1 MDAEL
6 TEKQSLLRRMGKN
19 FGKLLRGRGVAAV
32 LELITVAVLARS
44 LSPAN
49 FGQLVLVQTY
59 VQMVRGLFNFRLHET
74 VVRFGVPV
82 HDANNHHS
90 LRRLLRLTLLIDI
103 AASGASVVVA
113 ILAVP
118 LAGLLFDWDQDL
130 ILGALIYSS
139 ILLTSAK
146 DTPKGIL
153 RLFDRFDV
161 LGIQL
166 MISPVARL
174 FGVLVVSTQVPDV
187 LSFVIVLALG
197 TLAGNIYLIARG
209 WMEYGRRIGGNL
221 LRGPSIKGWRDEFPG
236 LRGFLSIVYLQSNL
250 DNVQKQAPTLLAGAI
265 LGAEGAGLLRIAREA
280 TKILSKPGALLQ
292 QVLFPNLVRLWTRHT
307 ANFRSILLRIV
318 LVSGVFGLVFISAS
332 IFGGRPLLTGILGP
346 DYAAAAPLMSLLL
359 FAATLELVV
368 FMLRTGGY
376 AMGLAGK
383 ILWLHGISAVLYV
396 IAFVAIT
403 PSMGLIGP
411 GIAACFSAT
420 VTLIGISLLVSR
432 GIRNAQLAP
441 QQSVVQD
448 STQK

>member
-1 MDAEL
+1 MDTRL
-6 TEKQSLLRRMGKN
+6 TEKQSLFRRIGRN

-32 LELITVAVLARS
+32 LELTTVAVLARS

-59 VQMVRGLFNFRLHET
+59 VQMVRGLFNFRLYET
-74 VVRFGVPV
+74 VVRFGVPA
-82 HDANNHHS
+82 HDANNDHS
-90 LRRLLRLTLLIDI
+90 LRRLLRITLFIDI
-103 AASGASVVVA
+103 AASGSSFIVA
-113 ILAVP
+113 IVAVP

-130 ILGALIYSS
+130 IFGALIYSS

-166 MISPVARL
+166 MISPLLRL

-187 LSFVIVLALG
+187 LSFVVVLALG

-209 WMEYGRRIGGNL
+209 WMEYGRQVGGNL

-236 LRGFLSIVYLQSNL
+236 LRAFLSIVYVQSNL
-250 DNVQKQAPTLLAGAI
+250 DNVQKQAPTLLAGAL
-265 LGAEGAGLLRIAREA
+265 LGPAAAGMLRIAREA

-307 ANFRSILLRIV
+307 ANFHSILLRVV
-318 LVSGVFGLVFISAS
+318 LVSVLFGFVFIIAS
-332 IFGGRPLLTGILGP
+332 IFGGRLLLTSLLGP

-383 ILWLHGISAVLYV
+383 ILWLYGISTVLYV
-396 IAFVAIT
+396 IVFVAIT

-411 GIAACFSAT
+411 GIAACFSAA
-420 VTLIGISLLVSR
+420 VTLVGISLLVSR
-432 GIRNAQLAP
+432 GIRDAP
-441 QQSVVQD
+441 LVPEQARE
-448 STQK
+448 

>member
-1 MDAEL
+1 MDTEL
-6 TEKQSLLRRMGKN
+6 TEDQSLLRRISRN

-49 FGQLVLVQTY
+49 FGQLVLIQTY
-59 VQMVRGLFNFRLHET
+59 IQMVRGLFNFRLHET

-130 ILGALIYSS
+130 IFGALIYSS

-153 RLFDRFDV
+153 RLFDRFDA

-174 FGVLVVSTQVPDV
+174 FGVLLVSTQVPDV
-187 LSFVIVLALG
+187 LSFIVVLALG
-197 TLAGNIYLIARG
+197 TLAGNIFLIARG
-209 WMEYGRRIGGNL
+209 WMEYGRRVGGNL
-221 LRGPSIKGWRDEFPG
+221 LRGPSIKGWRDEFHG
-236 LRGFLSIVYLQSNL
+236 IRAFLSVVYLQSNL
-250 DNVQKQAPTLLAGAI
+250 DNVQKQAPTLLAGVL
-265 LGAEGAGLLRIAREA
+265 LGAEAAGMLRIAREA

-307 ANFRSILLRIV
+307 ANFRWILLRVV
-318 LVSGVFGLVFISAS
+318 LVSVLFGFVFIIAS
-332 IFGGRPLLTGILGP
+332 IFGGRLLLNSILGEG
-346 DYAAAAPLMSLLL
+346 YAEAAPLMSLLL

-376 AMGLAGK
+376 AMGLAAK
-383 ILWLHGISAVLYV
+383 ILWLYGFSAVLYV

-403 PSMGLIGP
+403 PSLGLMGP
-411 GIAACFSAT
+411 GIAACFSAA

-432 GIRNAQLAP
+432 GIRDAP
-441 QQSVVQD
+441 LKSGR
-448 STQK
+448 TGE

>member
-1 MDAEL
+1 ME
-6 TEKQSLLRRMGKN
+6 TERTEDQSLLRRIGRN

-32 LELITVAVLARS
+32 LELTTVAVLARS
-44 LSPAN
+44 LSPEN

-82 HDANNHHS
+82 HDANNLHS
-90 LRRLLRLTLLIDI
+90 LRRLLRLTLFIDI
-103 AASGASVVVA
+103 AASGASIVVA

-130 ILGALIYSS
+130 IFGALIYSS

-153 RLFDRFDV
+153 RLFDRFDA

-166 MISPVARL
+166 MISPFLRL
-174 FGVLVVSTQVPDV
+174 LGVLIVSTQVPDV
-187 LSFVIVLALG
+187 LSFVVVLALG
-197 TLAGNIYLIARG
+197 TLAGNIYLIVRG
-209 WMEYGRRIGGNL
+209 WMEYGRQVGGNL
-221 LRGPSIKGWRDEFPG
+221 LRGPSIKGWRDEFPD

-250 DNVQKQAPTLLAGAI
+250 DNVQKQAPTLLAGAL
-265 LGAEGAGLLRIAREA
+265 LGAEAAGMLRIAREA

-292 QVLFPNLVRLWTRHT
+292 QVLFPNLVRMWTRHT
-307 ANFRSILLRIV
+307 ANFHSILLRIV

-332 IFGGRPLLTGILGP
+332 IFGGRLLLTSILGP
-346 DYAAAAPLMSLLL
+346 DYAEAAPLMSLLL
-359 FAATLELVV
+359 FAATLELMV

-383 ILWLHGISAVLYV
+383 ILWLYAISAVLYV

-403 PSMGLIGP
+403 PSIGLLGP
-411 GIAACFSAT
+411 GFAACFSAA
-420 VTLIGISLLVSR
+420 VTLVGISFLVSR
-432 GIRNAQLAP
+432 GIRDAQLDP
-441 QQSVVQD
+441 GQSRE
-448 STQK
+448 